1 MNILLIGEG
10 AYMYLVLTQ
19 EDTRFPLYIS
29 GAGIQAPEK
38 GVARPQGQ
46 EWHQLAFVIQGSGVL
61 ETDGKKH
68 DLQTGDCF
76 ILKKDYPHTYHPTC
90 EAFQTLWILYDGS
103 AAESLT
109 NLFTD
114 QGGSAC
120 FTPPKAE
127 LLLAKARAFLSAAEA
142 VPETDRTSPLLY
154 DLFMNTLRQKEKL
167 APRRVLS
174 QKLAPALAF
183 MTVHLADPLTLQ
195 EIAESA
201 SLSKFT
207 FCKLFREMYAMTPFA
222 YLMQLRLQH
231 AKNMLSQN
239 RDCTVKEAA
248 LSSGFRDVSYFG
260 AAFRRFE
267 NMTPKSFQQQFG
279 SADR

>member
-1 MNILLIGEG
+1 
-10 AYMYLVLTQ
+10 MYLVLTQ
-19 EDTRFPLYIS
+19 EDTRFPLYIG
-29 GAGIQAPEK
+29 GAGVQIPER
-38 GVARPQGQ
+38 GVTRPQGL
-46 EWHQLAFVIQGSGVL
+46 EWHQLAFVIRGSGIL
-61 ETDGKKH
+61 EADGKKH
-68 DLQTGDCF
+68 NLHTGDCF
-76 ILKKDYPHTYHPTC
+76 ILKKDYPHAYHPAC
-90 EAFQTLWILYDGS
+90 EEFQTLWILYDGS
-103 AAESLT
+103 AAEGLT
-109 NLFTD
+109 NLFTN
-114 QGGSAC
+114 QGGSSY
-120 FTPPKAE
+120 FTPPKTE
-127 LLLAKARAFLSAAEA
+127 ILLSRARAFLTAVEAAL
-142 VPETDRTSPLLY
+142 ETDRISLLLY
-154 DLFMNTLRQKEKL
+154 ELFMDTLRQKEKEM
-167 APRRVLS
+167 PRRVLS